1 MVQTCRKICRT
12 ACGPRLARQVAFLI
26 SLCFCSPEI
35 VFANNKD
42 RQVKSAGRN
51 DKPSQVSKT
60 PLRGSNKNTAKTQLD
75 KKLTAS
81 GLYQKA
87 KEYFAAGKFAEA
99 IQYAAAA
106 QRRTS
111 ASRLPTVLVAQSYYR
126 LGKSARAAK
135 LFRSVP
141 VNELPRDA
149 AVDYLFAMVD
159 VRRYADAVRVYRL
172 IPPDHPY
179 RDVALYYVGV
189 SYMQLQFYE
198 KASTALRS
206 AKKIPASL
214 KATRRQLLSTIRNL
228 RQQKRQGPVTGGPN
242 YYVIRTAPVIPPPIE
257 AIQPTPLLPGG
268 VPGKKPVPKEEPP
281 KSGALFIFIPSGE
294 YAVSSEAKDYN
305 GYNRDQSD
313 SVNFKVGF
321 DLGLK
326 YLGEP
331 RSFGGQ
337 PEIEIGFNPSHSSSD
352 TRSSTSK
359 LVAPEDDPANVQNQ
373 VTRSDSRNEKT
384 KTVISLA
391 GLIPVT
397 DAIDASA
404 SYDLT
409 NTTSKSTSKSES
421 TGETMGGK
429 ISGDFDSMDFALSHS
444 VSSSK
449 TKGSSSKSGS
459 STSKISLAHGGD
471 MGATSFTGSL
481 TTNDPV
487 SGGIKSQTDLD
498 LSFTRDLGDF
508 DLELGLAKFDKER
521 LPLTAASTSLS
532 ETSLRGELTYTLDVG
547 LSASLAA
554 TAIQIDSLPVAK
566 SSTTAEGPDE
576 VIASGSAM
584 KYAVRVKYSPVSFV
598 SASAS
603 YDYSDRAL
611 KVGNPDFKLK
621 MLKENW
627 SQISTYS
634 MSISASYSF

>member
-1 MVQTCRKICRT
+1 MVQAVRKFYRT
-12 ACGPRLARQVAFLI
+12 AFEHGLTRRFTFFAI
-26 SLCFCSPEI
+26 LCFSCPEI

-51 DKPSQVSKT
+51 EKASQVSKS
-60 PLRGSNKNTAKTQLD
+60 PVRGSSRNTAKPSLD

-111 ASRLPTVLVAQSYYR
+111 ASKLPTVLVAQSYYR
-126 LGKSARAAK
+126 LGNSARASK

-149 AVDYLFAMVD
+149 AVDYLFTMVD
-159 VRRYADAVRVYRL
+159 VKRYADAVRVYRL

-189 SYMQLQFYE
+189 AYMQLQFYE

-228 RQQKRQGPVTGGPN
+228 RQQRLQGPVSGGPN
-242 YYVIRTAPVIPPPIE
+242 YYVIRSAPVISPTIE

-268 VPGKKPVPKEEPP
+268 VPGKKPPPKEEPP
-281 KSGALFIFIPSGE
+281 KSGALFVFTPSGE
-294 YAVSSEAKDYN
+294 YAISSEAKDYN

-313 SVNFKVGF
+313 SVNFQVGF

-337 PEIEIGFNPSHSSSD
+337 PEIELGFNPSHSSSD
-352 TRSSTSK
+352 SRTSTSK
-359 LVAPEDDPANVQNQ
+359 LVAPEDDPSNVQNQ
-373 VTRSDSRNEKT
+373 VTRSDSRKEKT
-384 KTVISLA
+384 KMAISLA
-391 GLIPVT
+391 GLVPVT
-397 DAIDASA
+397 DAVDVSA
-404 SYDLT
+404 SYDLV

-421 TGETMGGK
+421 TDETIGGK
-429 ISGDFDSMDFALSHS
+429 ISGDFDSMDFSLNHS

-459 STSKISLAHGGD
+459 STSKISLSNAGD
-471 MGATSFTGSL
+471 IGTTSFTGSL

-498 LSFTRDLGDF
+498 LSFTRDLDDF
-508 DLELGLAKFDKER
+508 DLELGVAKFDKER

-532 ETSLRGELTYTLDVG
+532 ETSLRGELTYTLDIG

-554 TAIQIDSLPVAK
+554 SAIQIDSVPVAK
-566 SSTTAEGPDE
+566 SSTTSEGPAE

-584 KYAVRVKYSPVSFV
+584 KYAVKVKYSPVSFV

-627 SQISTYS
+627 SQISSYS